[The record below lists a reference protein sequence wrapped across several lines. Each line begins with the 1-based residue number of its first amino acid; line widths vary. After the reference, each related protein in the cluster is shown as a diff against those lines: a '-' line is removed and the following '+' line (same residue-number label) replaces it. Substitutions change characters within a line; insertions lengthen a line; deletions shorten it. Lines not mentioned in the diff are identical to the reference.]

1 VDGRDKPGHDG
12 LVVQQML
19 RPGTFALTLLLSL
32 LTALGPLTMDM
43 YLPSLPAIGQALD
56 ASTVQVQLTISS
68 YLIGFAVGQI
78 IYGPVSDRIGRRPVI
93 LAALVLY
100 AAATIVCA
108 VAQSIHV
115 LIAVRFV
122 QALGGAGCIV
132 LARAAVR
139 DLYSGV
145 RAGRELSLMGSI
157 TAFAPI
163 VAPALGGVLQD
174 TFGWHATFY
183 VLVVF
188 AVVAGAIAARFLP
201 ETLRQRTSG
210 PFSFAS
216 MGALYR
222 SVLSHRGFLANLGI
236 LVASFIGLFAWIS
249 GAPFVM
255 QGLYGLSPVVF
266 GATYAAGA
274 AGYMIGAYSASR
286 VVMRLGLDRTIGIG
300 AVIMAFGG
308 LAMAAAVAFKLAHVG
323 WLVGTMTIY
332 LAGMGLVLPQTQ
344 AGALTPF
351 PDRAGTAS
359 SLLGFAQQSAAA
371 ITAAAIGL
379 YLGQSAW
386 PVAGTIAV
394 VGCLGL
400 VLWALTRRVR
410 TAQ

>member
-1 VDGRDKPGHDG
+1 
-12 LVVQQML
+12 ML

-32 LTALGPLTMDM
+32 LTGLGPLTMDM

-56 ASTVQVQLTISS
+56 ASPAQVQLTISS

-78 IYGPVSDRIGRRPVI
+78 VYGPISDRLGRRPVI

-100 AAATIVCA
+100 SVATIFCA
-108 VAQSIHV
+108 LAQSIET

-139 DLYSGV
+139 DIYSGV

-163 VAPALGGVLQD
+163 VAPAIGGVLQS
-174 TFGWHATFY
+174 TFGWRASFIL
-183 VLVVF
+183 LVVF
-188 AVVAGAIAARFLP
+188 AVVAGLTAARFLP
-201 ETLRQRTSG
+201 ETLRQRTPG
-210 PFSFAS
+210 PFSFAA

-222 SVLSHRGFLANLGI
+222 SVLANRGFIAHLGI
-236 LVASFIGLFAWIS
+236 IATTFVGLFAWIS

-255 QGLYGLSPVVF
+255 QGVYGMTPVAF
-266 GATYAAGA
+266 GATYAVCA
-274 AGYMIGAYSASR
+274 AGYMVGAYTAVR
-286 VVMRLGLDRTIGIG
+286 IVMRLGLDRTIGIG
-300 AVIMAFGG
+300 TGVMAAGG
-308 LAMAAAVAFKLAHVG
+308 LAMAAAIALGLTHVG

-332 LAGMGLVLPQTQ
+332 LAGMGLALPQTQ

-359 SLLGFAQQSAAA
+359 SLLGFAQQSSAA
-371 ITAAAIGL
+371 IAAAAIGL
-379 YLGQSAW
+379 YLGRSAW
-386 PVAGTIAV
+386 PVAGTVAV
-394 VGCLGL
+394 MGCLAL
-400 VLWALTRRVR
+400 LIWALTRRVR
-410 TAQ
+410 AADGEWWR

>member
-1 VDGRDKPGHDG
+1 
-12 LVVQQML
+12 ML

-68 YLIGFAVGQI
+68 YLIGFACGQI
-78 IYGPVSDRIGRRPVI
+78 VYGPVSDRLGRRPVI
-93 LAALVLY
+93 LAALALY
-100 AAATIVCA
+100 AVATVVCA

-163 VAPALGGVLQD
+163 VAPAIGGVLQD
-174 TFGWHATFY
+174 SFGWRATFY

-188 AVVAGAIAARFLP
+188 ALFAAATAARLLP
-201 ETLRQRTSG
+201 ETLRQRAAG
-210 PFSFAS
+210 PFSLAT
-216 MGALYR
+216 MGTLYR
-222 SVLSHRGFLANLGI
+222 SVLSHKGFLANLGI
-236 LVASFIGLFAWIS
+236 LVTSFIGLFAWIS

-255 QGLYGLSPVVF
+255 QGLYGLTPIVF
-266 GATYAAGA
+266 GATYASGA
-274 AGYMIGAYSASR
+274 AGYMIGAFGASR
-286 VVMRLGLDRTIGIG
+286 IVMRFGLDRTVGIG
-300 AVIMAFGG
+300 TVIMAIGG
-308 LAMAAAVAFKLAHVG
+308 LAMAVAIALKLAHVG

-332 LAGMGLVLPQTQ
+332 LAGMGFALPQTQ

-359 SLLGFAQQSAAA
+359 SLLGFAQQGSAA
-371 ITAAAIGL
+371 ITAAAIGF
-379 YLGQSAW
+379 YLGHSAW

-394 VGCLGL
+394 VGCLSL
-400 VLWALTRRVR
+400 VIWALTRRVR
-410 TAQ
+410 AA